1 MKLEMFLMFIYK
13 TNFLSLFYL

>member
-1 MKLEMFLMFIYK
+1 MFLMFIYK